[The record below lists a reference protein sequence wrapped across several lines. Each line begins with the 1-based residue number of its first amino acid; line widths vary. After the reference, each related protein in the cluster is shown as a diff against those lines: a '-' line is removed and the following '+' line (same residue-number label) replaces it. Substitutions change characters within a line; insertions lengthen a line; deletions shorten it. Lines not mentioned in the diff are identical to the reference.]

1 MSLSGLLHQ
10 KRPADGGGGGY
21 GGKGGKG
28 GGGFGG
34 WEVEL
39 PVEFLEKQNEKRKN

>member
-1 MSLSGLLHQ
+1 MGG
-10 KRPADGGGGGY
+10 PYGGGNY
-21 GGKGGKG
+21 GGK

-34 WEVEL
+34 WEAEL